1 MKKTQ
6 IKNSFRIS
14 GIILTFFMF
23 SITLFSPQS
32 AQAQLYTGG
41 CTYIGQ
47 CINGKSCISERGA
60 VAPNGPDCGAAMVG
74 NVEVPSSIR
83 LYNMN
88 TGQANGIGLVM
99 FISRLLQFFAVIV
112 GIFSLFNIISIGYT
126 YLSGMGDPA
135 AHSNLKD
142 KLTYTVLGLILIASA
157 YAIAGAIGL
166 LFFGDAGYILYPR
179 FVSFSDL

>member
-1 MKKTQ
+1 MKNTQ
-6 IKNSFRIS
+6 IHNTIRIS
-14 GIILTFFMF
+14 GILLAVFMF
-23 SITLFSPQS
+23 SIMLFSPRP
-32 AQAQLYTGG
+32 ALAQLYTGG

-74 NVEVPSSIR
+74 SVEVPSSIR
-83 LYNMN
+83 LYDMN

-135 AHSNLKD
+135 AHTNMRE
-142 KLTYTVLGLILIASA
+142 KLTYTVFGLILIASA

-166 LFFGDAGYILYPR
+166 LFFGDAGYILFPR